1 VVDRSRTSGWNSFWD
16 RGGWW
21 RALLLVV
28 AYAVVYQGF
37 GLLSGAV
44 GRDFLAGGDLFA
56 GPGSVFFGLA
66 FPILLGGIALLA
78 FVWSLN
84 WLGEIFGPQPIR
96 GGWWMWIAVAL
107 VVIPI
112 VLRALGTEWSSYSV
126 GVVLTT
132 LLAGVFIGFAE
143 ELLTR
148 GVAVNL
154 LRHGGFGERAV
165 MLLSSLLFA
174 ALHSVNVLTGQPL
187 LTVAVTVVYTF
198 GFGVMMY
205 LVLRVT
211 GSIIWPMLLHA
222 ATDPTT
228 ILATGGI
235 DAHGDTAG
243 SAGLIS
249 LAGLFNVVYVAAA
262 IVALILVRGR
272 VERENLAA

>member
-1 VVDRSRTSGWNSFWD
+1 VIDRRRTSVWKTFWD

-37 GLLSGAV
+37 GLLSAAV
-44 GRDFLAGGDLFA
+44 GSDFIAGGDLFA

-66 FPILLGGIALLA
+66 FPILLGGVVLLA
-78 FVWSLN
+78 FVWSVG

-96 GGWWMWIAVAL
+96 GSWWMWIAVAL
-107 VVIPI
+107 VVVPI
-112 VLRALGTEWSSYSV
+112 VLRVLGTDWSSYSV

-148 GVAVNL
+148 GLAVNL
-154 LRHGGFGERAV
+154 LRRGGFGERAV

-205 LVLRVT
+205 LVLRVS
-211 GSIIWPMLLHA
+211 GSIVWPMLLHA

-228 ILATGGI
+228 ILATGGV

-243 SAGLIS
+243 SAEMIGF
-249 LAGLFNVVYVAAA
+249 AGTFNFVYIAAA
-262 IVALILVRGR
+262 LLALILVRGR
-272 VERENLAA
+272 VERRSA